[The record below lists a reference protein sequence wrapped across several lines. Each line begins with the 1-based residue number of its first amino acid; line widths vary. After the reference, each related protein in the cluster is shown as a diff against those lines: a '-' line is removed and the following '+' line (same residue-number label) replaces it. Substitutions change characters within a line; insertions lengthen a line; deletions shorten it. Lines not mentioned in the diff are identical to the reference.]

1 MASDILILTVASGP
15 SGNSTEFPNDAPKI
29 PFSVQRSTF
38 GIRCSLF
45 LFVIAFLLFGNLTA
59 QAQVSREYQLK
70 AVFLYNFAQF
80 TEWPANA
87 FADDKSPI
95 VIGIVGADPF
105 GAALEQTIQGETVGG
120 HPLTIQHFPRPAD
133 IKTCHL
139 LFFTQSENRHVEEIL
154 KTLQDKPVL
163 TVSDMDTPMTSAVM
177 IRFVLENNKVHF
189 RVNAEA
195 AHAANLS
202 LSSKLLRVAEATPPG
217 RTPP

>member
-1 MASDILILTVASGP
+1 LDVRCSPLQG
-15 SGNSTEFPNDAPKI
+15 K
-29 PFSVQRSTF
+29 FSFGVRRSLF
-38 GIRCSLF
+38 GVRCSLLF
-45 LFVIAFLLFGNLTA
+45 LFAFAFLLLSGLTA

-80 TEWPANA
+80 TEWPTNA

-95 VIGIVGADPF
+95 VIGIVGTDPF
-105 GAALEQTIQGETVGG
+105 GGVLEQTIHGETVGG
-120 HPLTIQHFPRPAD
+120 HPLAVQHFPRPSD

-139 LFFTQSENRHVEEIL
+139 LFFTQSENRHVDEIL
-154 KTLQDKPVL
+154 NAVKDKPVL

-189 RVNAEA
+189 RINAPA
-195 AHAANLS
+195 ARAADIN
-202 LSSKLLRVAEATPPG
+202 LSSKLLRVAEMTPPG